1 MPDTP
6 TANSTPST
14 PNRPNKPSTPNTP
27 NTPNTPDTGSASA
40 TSAAASAT
48 HATFLSPLP
57 LFFVLLWSSGFIVA
71 KFGLP
76 YAPPLTFLLMRFLG
90 VLVILVPAVLL
101 LRAPW
106 PHGKIGRIA
115 FAGVL
120 VQAGY
125 LIGVWCAIKLG
136 MPAGLSA
143 LIVGMQPILTAFAAP
158 LIGEKVLPRQWLG
171 LLFGLGGVALVV
183 AAKIKLVGLSYEAIA
198 LCVLALLS
206 ITVGTLYQ
214 KRHCPQFDLR
224 TGTVIQF
231 AASTVVVLPLAI
243 IFEGV
248 TPDFATVQW
257 TAQFIG
263 ALLWSVMGLSIGAIF
278 LLFALI
284 RRSDATQVTSLMYL
298 TPPTTAIM
306 AWLMF
311 GEAFNALGIAGMAL
325 AVTGVFFVVSKKKV
339 N

>member
-1 MPDTP
+1 M
-6 TANSTPST
+6 S
-14 PNRPNKPSTPNTP
+14 NT
-27 NTPNTPDTGSASA
+27 S
-40 TSAAASAT
+40 SAAVPVK
-48 HATFLSPLP
+48 HAAFLSPLP

-76 YAPPLTFLLMRFLG
+76 YAPPLTFLVMRFLG
-90 VLVILVPAVLL
+90 VLLFLVPAVLL
-101 LRAPW
+101 LKAPW
-106 PHGKIGRIA
+106 PHGKIWQIA
-115 FAGVL
+115 LAGLL

-125 LIGVWCAIKLG
+125 LVGVWCAIKLG

-158 LIGEKVLPRQWLG
+158 LIGERVRPRQWLG
-171 LLFGLGGVALVV
+171 LVFGLAGVGLVV
-183 AAKIKLVGLSYEAIA
+183 AAKIKLTGLPVDAIL

-206 ITVGTLYQ
+206 ITAGTLYQ

-231 AASTVVVLPLAI
+231 AASLVVVLPLAVF
-243 IFEGV
+243 FEGLG
-248 TPDFATVQW
+248 PDFAAVQW
-257 TAQFIG
+257 TPRFIG

-284 RRSDATQVTSLMYL
+284 RRSDATQVTSLLYL
-298 TPPTTAIM
+298 TPPTTAVM

-325 AVTGVFFVVSKKKV
+325 AVTGVIFVVKKTK
-339 N
+339 